1 MDGTGELFTYLLK
14 YLHDFEIEVIPLPQ
28 DTKQDYET
36 LITYIKARI
45 PTEDFALV
53 AESFSGALAAK
64 LTLENIPN
72 LKKIVFVATFLSPP
86 SPTLLGL
93 AEHLPLKTLSKLPFA
108 KYTLKQLFYGND
120 ASPDLIDLFDEI
132 LNKLP
137 ENVLNDRITTMKN
150 LTFSARSIEVPSI
163 YIQASSDKV
172 VPRDKFNEF
181 KAHFNNI
188 ELVEVEGPHF
198 ILQNKPEECAN
209 AIIKHVSS

>member
-1 MDGTGELFTYLLK
+1 MNKLIVKSPAKINLYLKILNKFTDGY
-14 YLHDFEIEVIPLPQ
+14 HEI
-28 DTKQDYET
+28 DTAFQ
-36 LITYIKARI
+36 
-45 PTEDFALV
+45 
-53 AESFSGALAAK
+53 
-64 LTLENIPN
+64 
-72 LKKIVFVATFLSPP
+72 
-86 SPTLLGL
+86 
-93 AEHLPLKTLSKLPFA
+93 
-108 KYTLKQLFYGND
+108 
-120 ASPDLIDLFDEI
+120 LIDLFDEI